1 MLLVALLLALLDCC
15 LGISHD
21 AIARALLGAEYSE
34 PFARFRPP
42 ADMQP
47 ASWYASVFARS
58 HHDLATEMIRAA
70 GPNGYVVEL
79 GSFIGDSATA
89 LVRAAQSLG
98 YNTTVVCVDTWL
110 GDLKM
115 WERKGR
121 LLGPQGAT
129 GEPRLWE
136 QFMLNV
142 IANKVSRQIV
152 PVRMPAATAM
162 RYLARKIDAGELP
175 SPGAIYLDTAHAYP
189 DTELELAETW
199 PVLPP
204 GGLLVGDDYDQSWA
218 PVQQSVNE
226 FVATQPAGT
235 FDDPAQFASGWYRR
249 SRRLVSLVDEAGGV
263 RRLPLLLQL
272 PSQWVLRKAPVG
284 DAPALAARPRPK
296 ALRCCLA
303 GWADPQPL
311 NWSSSNSACA
321 RGRKGGACRRESNF
335 YTRCLPEEGRLRQP
349 TCHVGLRNANQIR
362 RECSLKFACRGS
374 HGAR

>member
-1 MLLVALLLALLDCC
+1 
-15 LGISHD
+15 
-21 AIARALLGAEYSE
+21 
-34 PFARFRPP
+34 
-42 ADMQP
+42 MQP
-47 ASWYASVFARS
+47 ASWYTSVFARS
-58 HHDLATEMIRAA
+58 HRDLATEMIRAA

-79 GSFIGDSATA
+79 GSFIGNSATA

-98 YNTTVVCVDTWL
+98 YSTTVVCVDTWL

-136 QFMLNV
+136 QFMINV
-142 IANKVSRQIV
+142 IANNVSRQIV
-152 PVRMPAATAM
+152 PLRMPAATAM

-204 GGLLVGDDYDQSWA
+204 GGLLVGDDYDKSWA

-226 FVATQPAGT
+226 FVARQPSGT
-235 FDDPAQFASGWYRR
+235 FDDPVQFASGWHRR
-249 SRRLVSLVDEAGGV
+249 SRRLVALADEAGSL
-263 RRLPLLLQL
+263 RPLPLLVQL

-284 DAPALAARPRPK
+284 DAAALAARPRTLRLLPQP
-296 ALRCCLA
+296 LRCCLA

-311 NWSSSNSACA
+311 NWSSSDPTCA
-321 RGRKGGACRRESNF
+321 GRRGSGACKRGANF
-335 YTRCLPEEGRLRQP
+335 YTRCHPEEGRLRQP

-374 HGAR
+374 HGAT